1 MKYHFENYSIDP
13 DKFELKKCEELVAV
27 EPQVFKL
34 LKLLVENRDR
44 MISKDEIVKEVWNDR
59 SITDASISNRIK
71 LARVAV
77 GDDGNKQDIIR
88 TVHGQGFRFVAK
100 VSIEATKIEPKLRA
114 QVILPT
120 EPTDIEF
127 PENQARNK
135 KPSIAVLPFQFLGD
149 ADSNRF
155 LADAIPHDL
164 IQALSRLRWLFVIA
178 RGSAFRFRT
187 AVHDPLIVG
196 KTLRVNYLLSG
207 SVENL
212 GSKLN
217 ITIELSDTR
226 TAGVIWGDQ
235 FISTQDDVHQVRADI
250 ISKIASTLEVYI
262 PLNEARNARLSV
274 SENLDSWSNFHLGL
288 QHMYRFTKKDNE
300 KASGYFERA
309 IVQDPR
315 FARAHAGLSFTS
327 FQNAF
332 LKYSDRQDESLQD
345 ARRFAERAVELD
357 PIDPFANFT
366 IGRYFM
372 LQGDLERSTDW
383 LDRAITLNPNYS
395 QGHYSHAFTDLLSG
409 QTKHSLPHVE
419 KALALSPLDPFV
431 YAMLAARSLSFVI
444 DGEYELAAESGEK
457 AARSPGAHFIIDMIA
472 LIAFSLN
479 KDTKKAQFWADNISV
494 RRPGANQDLFFA
506 SFPFSNNEIKQTI
519 SDALAH
525 YGF

>member
-1 MKYHFENYSIDP
+1 
-13 DKFELKKCEELVAV
+13 
-27 EPQVFKL
+27 
-34 LKLLVENRDR
+34 
-44 MISKDEIVKEVWNDR
+44 
-59 SITDASISNRIK
+59 
-71 LARVAV
+71 
-77 GDDGNKQDIIR
+77 
-88 TVHGQGFRFVAK
+88 
-100 VSIEATKIEPKLRA
+100 
-114 QVILPT
+114 
-120 EPTDIEF
+120 
-127 PENQARNK
+127 
-135 KPSIAVLPFQFLGD
+135 
-149 ADSNRF
+149 
-155 LADAIPHDL
+155 
-164 IQALSRLRWLFVIA
+164 
-178 RGSAFRFRT
+178 
-187 AVHDPLIVG
+187 
-196 KTLRVNYLLSG
+196 
-207 SVENL
+207 
-212 GSKLN
+212 
-217 ITIELSDTR
+217 
-226 TAGVIWGDQ
+226 
-235 FISTQDDVHQVRADI
+235 
-250 ISKIASTLEVYI
+250 
-262 PLNEARNARLSV
+262 
-274 SENLDSWSNFHLGL
+274 
-288 QHMYRFTKKDNE
+288 MYRFTKKDNE

-309 IVQDPR
+309 IGQDPR

-345 ARRFAERAVELD
+345 ARSFAERAVELD

-366 IGRYFM
+366 MGRFFM

-457 AARSPGAHFIIDMIA
+457 AARAPGAHFIIDMIA

-479 KDTKKAQFWADNISV
+479 KDTKKAQFWADNIRV

-519 SDALAH
+519 SNALAH

>member
-13 DKFELKKCEELVAV
+13 DKFELKKRDKLVAV

-34 LKLLVENRDR
+34 LKLLVENGDR
-44 MISKDEIVKEVWNDR
+44 MISKDDIVREIWNDR
-59 SITDASISNRIK
+59 SISDASISSRIK

-77 GDDGNKQDIIR
+77 GDDGNKQNIIR

-100 VSIEATKIEPKLRA
+100 VTIEATKVEPKPRT
-114 QVILPT
+114 QVSLPS
-120 EPTDIEF
+120 EATDTGLIGGHGS
-127 PENQARNK
+127 NK
-135 KPSIAVLPFQFLGD
+135 KPSIAVLPFQFLGNTG
-149 ADSNRF
+149 SNSF

-187 AVHDPLIVG
+187 SVHDPQVVG
-196 KTLRVNYLLSG
+196 KTLGVKYLLTG

-212 GSKLN
+212 DPKLN

-226 TAGVIWGDQ
+226 SNEVIWGDQ
-235 FISTQDDVHQVRADI
+235 FISTHDDIHQIRMDI

-262 PLNEARNARLSV
+262 PLNEARNARLNV
-274 SENLDSWSNFHLGL
+274 SENLDSWSNFHLGI

-300 KASGYFERA
+300 KASGYFEQA
-309 IVQDPR
+309 ILQDPR

-327 FQNAF
+327 FQSAF
-332 LKYSDRQDESLQD
+332 LKYSENPNESLQD
-345 ARRFAERAVELD
+345 ARRFAERSVELD

-366 IGRYFM
+366 MGRYFM

-395 QGHYSHAFTDLLSG
+395 QGHYSHGFTDLLSG
-409 QTKHSLPHVE
+409 QTQHSLPHVK

-444 DGEYELAAESGEK
+444 DGEYELAAEAGEK
-457 AARSPGAHFIIDMIA
+457 AARAPGAHFIIDMIA
-472 LIAFSLN
+472 LIAFSLSD
-479 KDTKKAQFWADNISV
+479 DTKKAQFWADNIRV
-494 RRPGANQDLFFA
+494 RRPDANQDLFFA

-519 SDALAH
+519 SDALER